1 MNWVTQQVP
10 FPRFGLRL
18 KERQTFEEFFEE
30 VEKKVDSMIGEST
43 INEYKAYKNLVKHKK
58 RINHV
63 FSELGAETCFRS
75 RRPGVDKKAQV
86 VAVVSCSAAPPKA
99 PRRRPSKKGRTA
111 LMTLLLLRFILARR
125 SLLNQARENAR
136 HLKVFRMSRF
146 RQLRALLI

>member
-1 MNWVTQQVP
+1 M
-10 FPRFGLRL
+10 
-18 KERQTFEEFFEE
+18 
-30 VEKKVDSMIGEST
+30 
-43 INEYKAYKNLVKHKK
+43 NEYKAYKNLVKHKK

-63 FSELGAETCFRS
+63 FSELSAATCFRF

-125 SLLNQARENAR
+125 SLLNQASENAR
-136 HLKVFRMSRF
+136 HLKVLLMSRF